1 MKILQVTTVATTL
14 NAFLLPYAKAFKAL
28 GWQVDAAAEG
38 VNNFPGVIAA
48 HDNVYNID
56 FCRNPLKVKQLFASV
71 IQVRRL
77 IKRNGYD
84 IVHVHTP
91 IAAFLTRLAAVG
103 LRNTKIFYTAHG
115 FHYINTNTKVKNLIF
130 YLAEKI
136 ASFKT
141 DHLFVINN
149 EDYRFAVDKKIAS
162 KDKVTKIYGIGV
174 DESLYQFNAEMRN
187 QKRQQI
193 NVENDFVILQ
203 IAELNHNKNQQQV
216 LHALAKLKQQQL
228 GEFKYILAGV
238 GPELQQLELLTKQLN
253 LTDDVQF
260 LGFRNDVQDL
270 ISAADVVCL
279 SSQREGLPR
288 CIMEAMCAERPII
301 ASNIRGC
308 NDLLSSGCGELVQ
321 YNDTEAWVEGFTTLI
336 QNPELRLIMGRKGL
350 QEIKKNYTEKDVVN
364 SVIDIYQR
372 YV

>member
-14 NAFLLPYAKAFKAL
+14 NAFLLPYATAFKAL

-38 VNNFPGVIAA
+38 INDFPEVIAA

-56 FCRNPLKVKQLFASV
+56 FCRNPLKIKQLFSSV
-71 IQVRRL
+71 LQVRQL
-77 IKRNGYD
+77 LKQNAYD
-84 IVHVHTP
+84 VVHVHTP
-91 IAAFLTRLAAVG
+91 IAAFLTRLAAIG
-103 LRNTKIFYTAHG
+103 LSNTKVFYTAHG
-115 FHYINTNTKVKNLIF
+115 FHYINTNTKFKNFIF

-149 EDYRFAVDKKIAS
+149 EDYQFAVDKKIAS
-162 KDKVTKIYGIGV
+162 RDQVTKIYGIGV
-174 DESLYQFNAEMRN
+174 DESLYQFNADARI
-187 QKRQQI
+187 QKRQQLDVD
-193 NVENDFVILQ
+193 NEFVILQ
-203 IAELNHNKNQQQV
+203 VAELNKNKNQQQV
-216 LHALAKLKQQQL
+216 LHALAIVKQQQL
-228 GEFKYILAGV
+228 TPFKYILAGI
-238 GPELQQLELLTKQLN
+238 GSEKKALEQLVKDLN
-253 LTDDVQF
+253 LTEDVQF
-260 LGFRNDVQDL
+260 LGFRKDVQDL
-270 ISAADVVCL
+270 ISATDVVCL

-308 NDLLSSGCGELVQ
+308 NDLLSSGCGELIQ
-321 YNDTEAWVEGFTTLI
+321 YNDTEAWVAGFTTLI
-336 QNPELRLIMGRKGL
+336 QNPELRLTMGRKGL
-350 QEIKKNYTEKDVVN
+350 QEIKKNYTEKDVVS